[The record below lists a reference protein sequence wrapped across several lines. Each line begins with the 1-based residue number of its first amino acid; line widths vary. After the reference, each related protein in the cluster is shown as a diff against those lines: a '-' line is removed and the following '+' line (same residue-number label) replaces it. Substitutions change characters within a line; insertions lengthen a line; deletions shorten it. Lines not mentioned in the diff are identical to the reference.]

1 LTELERLRRELTLQK
16 ERYRVLYER
25 EQKALQEVFR
35 LQSELMQ
42 LQRSRLWRAADVY
55 WRGRRFAARLLGRR
69 PQLAALSSPPL
80 DVPPVLPSAF
90 DVVCFPVI
98 EWDFRFQRPQQLM
111 SQLGAAGHRVFYLS
125 NNFRP
130 DGAPYHLRP
139 LAENV
144 YEVSLRGPRRDVYRQ
159 PASDAGIDELFYSLS
174 ALRKDAGLASTVSI
188 LQLPFWWPLA
198 RRAAERW
205 AWPAVY
211 DCMDHH
217 AGFHKHYPKEL
228 VELEEAMTAE
238 SRLVVVS
245 SRSLQEDATSRNSNV
260 LLLPNACDFD
270 HFASVRVTQPQPRPI
285 IGYYGAIAAWFD
297 AALVADLAERRPDWD
312 IVLVGSTAQGD
323 TARLVRLP
331 NVKLAGEQPY
341 NSLPHWLERMDVLL
355 IPFQITPLTRA
366 TNPVKIYEMFA
377 AGKPVVSVRL
387 PELESMAPLVRFAST
402 AQEFDREISAALAE
416 QSENADQ
423 LAEDRRRF
431 ARSETWQNRIETLA
445 PQVTAAFP
453 RVSIV
458 IVTYNNLAL
467 NQQCLDSLFN
477 TTSWPN
483 LEVFVV
489 DNASTDGTAEWLQE
503 AAPSYP
509 RLTVILNSE
518 NRGFAAA
525 NNQGLKTAT
534 GEFLVLL
541 NNDTVLPR
549 GWLAALVRHLHS
561 DPTIGLIGPVTNAV
575 GNEAKVEV
583 GYEDVTGMPAWAAAY
598 AREHDGET
606 FDIPMLAM
614 FCVAMRRDVFE
625 RIGLLDER
633 YDVGMFEDDDYTRR
647 VRSEGF
653 RIVCARDAFVH
664 HWWRAA
670 FGKLQ
675 DGEYK
680 RIFETNRRRYE
691 EKWGT
696 AWEPHRGPVST

>member
-1 LTELERLRRELTLQK
+1 MTELDRLRRELTLQK

-69 PQLAALSSPPL
+69 PALASLSAAPVDAP
-80 DVPPVLPSAF
+80 VVLPSAF

-111 SQLGAAGHRVFYLS
+111 SQLGVRGHRVFYLS

-130 DGAPYHLRP
+130 DGPPYHLRP

-159 PASDAGIDELFYSLS
+159 PASDAGIDELFFSLS
-174 ALRKDAGLASTVSI
+174 TLRKDAGLASTVSI

-217 AGFHKHYPKEL
+217 AGFHKHYPHEL
-228 VELEEAMTAE
+228 IALEEEMTGD
-238 SRLVVVS
+238 SRLVIAS
-245 SRSLQEDATSRNSNV
+245 SRSLQDEATRRNAKV
-260 LLLPNACDFD
+260 LLLANACDFD
-270 HFASVRVTQPQPRPI
+270 HFASVRVTQPSARPI

-297 AALVADLAERRPDWD
+297 ADLVADLAERRPDWD
-312 IVLVGSTAQGD
+312 IVLVGSTAQGN
-323 TARLVRLP
+323 TSRLGRLANVR
-331 NVKLAGEQPY
+331 LAGEQPY
-341 NSLPHWLERMDVLL
+341 NSLPHWLERMDVLV

-366 TNPVKIYEMFA
+366 TNPVKIYEILA
-377 AGKPVVSVRL
+377 AGKPVVSVPL
-387 PELESMAPLVRFAST
+387 PELEAMAPLVRFAST
-402 AQEFDREISAALAE
+402 VAEFDREISAALVEQAEHGEEVAE
-416 QSENADQ
+416 Q
-423 LAEDRRRF
+423 RRTF
-431 ARSETWQNRIETLA
+431 ARAETWENRIEALV
-445 PQVTAAFP
+445 PQVAATFP

-458 IVTYNNLAL
+458 IVTYNNLEL
-467 NQQCLDSLFN
+467 NQQCLESLLT

-503 AAPSYP
+503 AARSYSG
-509 RLTVILNSE
+509 LTVILNNA

-525 NNQGLKTAT
+525 NNQGLQTAT
-534 GEFLVLL
+534 GDFLVLL

-549 GWLAALVRHLHS
+549 GWLAALVRHLHA

-575 GNEAKVEV
+575 GNEAKIEV
-583 GYEDVTGMPAWAAAY
+583 GYENVTEMPAWAASY
-598 AREHDGET
+598 SREHDGET

-625 RIGLLDER
+625 RIGPLDER

-675 DGEYK
+675 DADYK
-680 RIFETNRRRYE
+680 RIFDTNRRRFE

-696 AWEPHRGPVST
+696 SWEPHRGPIRT